1 MVLRR
6 AVATVALA
14 LAAIFVVAKLQAPPF
29 EDEIL
34 KFEAADKVKMPAEG
48 SVLFVGSS
56 SIRLWT
62 TLAKDFPEYPTL
74 NRGFGGSQVADSVRL
89 VDRIVT
95 PYKPKVIVF
104 FAGTNDLASGKSPE
118 TVLADYKAFVDKV
131 RLKLP
136 TVPIGY
142 ISCTPAPS
150 RWNNIKNVRKLN
162 ELIKSYCEATPNLKY
177 IDTYPLLVNN
187 IGGPRAELFIADNL
201 HMNAKGYA
209 IWTPVVREYL
219 KEVFPK

>member
-1 MVLRR
+1 MVVRR
-6 AVATVALA
+6 VLAVAVSALLAVCATA
-14 LAAIFVVAKLQAPPF
+14 LRQDPPF
-29 EDEIL
+29 EDEIR
-34 KFEAADKVKMPAEG
+34 KFEAADKVQMPAPG

-62 TLAKDFPEYPTL
+62 SLKKDFPDYPVL
-74 NRGFGGSQVADSVRL
+74 NRGFGGSQITDSVRL
-89 VDRIVT
+89 ADRIVT
-95 PYKPKVIVF
+95 KYQPKVIVF

-118 TVLADYKAFVDKV
+118 TVLADYKAFVEKV

-162 ELIKSYCEATPNLKY
+162 ELVKAYCEATSGLTY

-187 IGGPRAELFIADNL
+187 IGGPRPELFIADNL

-209 IWTPVVREYL
+209 IWTPVVAAYL
-219 KEVFPK
+219 KEAYKP